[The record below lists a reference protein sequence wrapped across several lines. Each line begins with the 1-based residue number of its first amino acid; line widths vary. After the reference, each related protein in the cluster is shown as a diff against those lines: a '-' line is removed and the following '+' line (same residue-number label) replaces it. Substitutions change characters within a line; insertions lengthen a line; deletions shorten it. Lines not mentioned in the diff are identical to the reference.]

1 MTKFLNTHTEES
13 PRFFNF
19 NAIVNVFG
27 AATVVLAGFLTMLQ
41 FAAA

>member
-1 MTKFLNTHTEES
+1 MTNFLKTPSET
-13 PRFFNF
+13 PRYF

>member
-1 MTKFLNTHTEES
+1 MSKFQSFQTNEA
-13 PRFFNF
+13 PRFFD
-19 NAIVNVFG
+19 AIVNVFG

>member
-1 MTKFLNTHTEES
+1 MTKILKTHSGET
-13 PRFFNF
+13 PRYF

-27 AATVVLAGFLTMLQ
+27 AATVVLVGFLTMLQ

>member
-1 MTKFLNTHTEES
+1 MTKFLHTNSGEA
-13 PRFFNF
+13 PRFFD
-19 NAIVNVFG
+19 AIVNVFG

>member
-1 MTKFLNTHTEES
+1 MTKFLNQHSDET

-19 NAIVNVFG
+19 VVNALG

-41 FAAA
+41 FAGV